1 MPLTLA
7 TIGKRLRLA
16 RENARITQ
24 EKAAEHI
31 GVPRT
36 AIVQIEAGNRS
47 ISTLELSDLA
57 SLYNRP
63 ITDFFLEEDLI
74 GTEDDILVTLY
85 RTVPGIETDESIK
98 NQIAHS
104 IHKCREGTNLEVL
117 LSRQVRSGPPAYREP
132 APRNTGEAIAQGNR
146 IAEQE
151 RKRLDLGYAPI
162 PDMAGLICSQ
172 GIWASGTSLPNGV
185 SGLFLHHPSLG
196 ISILVNIEEP
206 RNRKRFSYAHEYA
219 HALLDRNES
228 VKVTKTDNR
237 NELAEVRAN
246 AFAAAF
252 LLPENGVTMFINS
265 VGKGNPTRDIFPV
278 YDLALEKGNVP
289 LIQVPRRANSG
300 SQKITCQDVA
310 EVANHFGV
318 SYQAAIYRLKSLRHV
333 NQVECEDLLG
343 QKDIGR
349 LYLDAWKNESQDQS
363 KDRCID
369 QEIAY
374 LALEAFRLGE
384 ISKGRFDDMVDL
396 LDIPNVESF
405 RQFAE
410 SIH

>member
-7 TIGKRLRLA
+7 LIGKRLRLA

-24 EKAAEHI
+24 ENAAERI

-47 ISTLELSDLA
+47 TSTLELSELA
-57 SLYNRP
+57 NLYDRP
-63 ITDFFLEEDLI
+63 ITDFLAEDNPI
-74 GTEDDILVTLY
+74 GAEDDILVALY
-85 RTVPGIETDESIK
+85 RMAPGVEADERMK
-98 NQIAHS
+98 NQVTRC
-104 IHKCREGTNLEVL
+104 IHICREGTDLEIL
-117 LSRQVRSGPPAYREP
+117 LNRQARTGPPAYKEL
-132 APRNTGEAIAQGNR
+132 APRNVGEAIEQGNR

-151 RKRLDLGYAPI
+151 RKRLDLGYSPI

-185 SGLFLHHPSLG
+185 SGLFLNHPSLG
-196 ISILVNIEEP
+196 MSILVNIDEP

-219 HALLDRNES
+219 HALLDRSES
-228 VKVTKTDNR
+228 IKVTKTDNR

-252 LLPENGVTMFINS
+252 LLPENGVTAFIAS
-265 VGKGNPTRDIFPV
+265 VGKGNPTRDMVPV
-278 YDLALEKGNVP
+278 YDLALEKSNAP
-289 LIQVPRRANSG
+289 LIQVPRRAPSG
-300 SQKITCQDVA
+300 SQIITCQDAA

-318 SYQAAIYRLKSLRHV
+318 SYQAATYRLKSLRFI
-333 NQVECEDLLG
+333 NQAECKDLLE
-343 QKDIGR
+343 QENIGK
-349 LYLDAWKNESQDQS
+349 LYLGAWKKESEDNTC
-363 KDRCID
+363 DRCLD

-374 LALEAFRLGE
+374 LALEALRLGE
-384 ISKGRFDDMVDL
+384 ISQGRFNDIVDL
-396 LDIPNVESF
+396 LDIPDIESF